1 MKLDFAPMEG
11 VTSYLYRNVHAAC
24 FPGVDRYYSPFI
36 APDGSGRFKGA
47 ALRDILPE
55 NNRDVRLVPQVL
67 CSRAEAFLAVSRELA
82 YMGYGEVNLNAG
94 CPSGTVVPKHK
105 GAGMLAD
112 LNSLHAFLAEVF
124 SRCELKVSVKTR
136 LGLES
141 TAEFPAILEIY
152 NKYPVSELIIHA
164 RDRAGMYKSTP
175 DLAAFAAA
183 FPASRAPV
191 TYNGSVVD
199 RASFEIVLSAA
210 PGLGR
215 VMLGRG
221 AVTDPALF
229 RVLQGGEAL
238 QLEELR
244 EFLSR
249 LERAFLEAG
258 LGEHYT
264 ISRLKEVWYY
274 VIDKFPQAGR
284 LHKAINKARRLE
296 DYDAAVS
303 ALFSSG
309 LYDPKAAFRGR

>member
-24 FPGVDRYYSPFI
+24 FPGVDRYFSPFI

-55 NNRDVRLVPQVL
+55 NNRDLKLVPQIL
-67 CSRAEAFLAVSRELA
+67 CGRAEAFLAVSRELA
-82 YMGYGEVNLNAG
+82 AIGYREVNLNAG

-112 LNSLHAFLAEVF
+112 LRSLDEFLAEVF
-124 SRCELKVSVKTR
+124 SHCELQVLVKTR

-141 TAEFPAILEIY
+141 SEEFPAILEVY
-152 NKYPVSELIIHA
+152 NRYPISELIIHA
-164 RDRAGMYKSTP
+164 RDRAGMYKSAP

-191 TYNGSVVD
+191 SYNGSVVD
-199 RASFEIVLSAA
+199 RASLESVLSIA
-210 PGLGR
+210 PTLDR

-229 RVLQGGEAL
+229 RVLRGGEAL
-238 QLEELR
+238 EREELR
-244 EFLSR
+244 DFLSR
-249 LERAFLEAG
+249 LERAFLDAG

-264 ISRLKEVWYY
+264 LSRLKELWYY
-274 VIDKFPQAGR
+274 GIDKFPEAGR

-309 LYDPKAAFRGR
+309 LYDASAMFRGR